1 MKAIVYEEFGQHP
14 ALRSV
19 PDPAPAPGGVVIEVD
34 ATGLCRSD
42 WHAWRG
48 HDPDVKLPHVGG
60 HEFAGTVVAAGS
72 GSALPWVGRRVTVPF
87 VCGCGTCAQCV
98 TGNQQVCEQQTQ
110 PGFSHWGSFAQ
121 YVAIDNADGNLV
133 AIPDSIKAPAAAAL
147 GCRFGTAYRA
157 VVRQG
162 RVTAGEWVAVHGCGG
177 VGLSAVMIAVANGA
191 RVVAVDISAAALKV
205 ARDLGAEA
213 TVDVSDVE
221 DPGAAVI
228 ERTLGGA
235 HLSLDCLGDPRTCSA
250 SVRSLRRRGRHVQV
264 GLLPPD
270 EKNPPAIPMD
280 RIVAQELE
288 VLGSHGI
295 QAHEYP
301 ALLGLVEAEVLH
313 PELLVRRTIDLSEAP
328 AALMEMDIP
337 VPATPGV
344 TVVRPESPKS

>member
-133 AIPDSIKAPAAAAL
+133 SIPDSIKSPAAAAL

-191 RVVAVDISAAALKV
+191 RVVAVDISRAALKV

-213 TVDVSDVE
+213 TVDVSDVD

-235 HLSLDCLGDPRTCSA
+235 HLSLDCLGDPRTCCA

-270 EKNPPAIPMD
+270 EGSPAIPMD
-280 RIVAQELE
+280 RIVAHELE

-337 VPATPGV
+337 VPGTPGV
-344 TVVRPESPKS
+344 TVIRPESPKS